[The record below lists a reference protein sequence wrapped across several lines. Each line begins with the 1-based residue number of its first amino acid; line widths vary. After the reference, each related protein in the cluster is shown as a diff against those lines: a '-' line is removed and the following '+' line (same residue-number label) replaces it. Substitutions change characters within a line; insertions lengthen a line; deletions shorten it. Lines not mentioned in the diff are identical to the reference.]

1 MRRCRLIISLF
12 AVAAF
17 AAATLTGCF
26 KKESYDTI
34 YRIAVYS
41 QNVSGETLTR
51 ATDLEA
57 YAFYVDT
64 TLWYIAS
71 WEDALAHVITDKED
85 HSRKLTQP
93 DVVGTFDA
101 EADFQVALPLT
112 REMSMLVVIDKAN
125 SMYAYRKYLSPIN
138 IEEILTQLHI
148 YAWKPTYS
156 ANGWRIVNPFPDQTR
171 PPLVPVEPDPDNPE
185 TPEQP
190 ENPEQP
196 TDPDSSEQ
204 GDDTEPTN

>member
-1 MRRCRLIISLF
+1 MRRCRFIISLL

-41 QNVSGETLTR
+41 QNVSGEALTR
-51 ATDLEA
+51 AADLEA

-64 TLWYIAS
+64 AQWYIAS
-71 WEDALAHVITDKED
+71 WDDALAHIITDKED
-85 HSRKLTQP
+85 HSRTLTQP

-101 EADFQVALPLT
+101 DADFQVALPLT
-112 REMSMLVVIDKAN
+112 REMSMLVVVDKAN

-156 ANGWRIVNPFPDQTR
+156 ANGWRIVNPFPDEER
-171 PPLVPVEPDPDNPE
+171 PPLVPVEPEPE
-185 TPEQP
+185 PEPEQP
-190 ENPEQP
+190 ETPVDPDAPEQ
-196 TDPDSSEQ
+196 
-204 GDDTEPTN
+204 GGGEPTNNR